1 MFSSGI
7 TDGNIKI
14 GGQAGGGLMVMVE
27 SPQQEQFFKMMSYLE
42 RGRMEEQ
49 RCALSTGPQ
58 VLNGLVHFFNLL
70 ANSQGQRLDDQQ
82 VSLPSLPGIQKAN
95 TSSSAG
101 GDSGYLCYMVSKVQ
115 VSTSPFK
122 IFIVYFQQHQS
133 TVERLVLSEL

>member
-82 VSLPSLPGIQKAN
+82 VSLPSLPGIQKLVKN
-95 TSSSAG
+95 
-101 GDSGYLCYMVSKVQ
+101 Q
-115 VSTSPFK
+115 TSPKHFPNLLHSPLGQNIK
-122 IFIVYFQQHQS
+122 GI
-133 TVERLVLSEL
+133 

>member
-49 RCALSTGPQ
+49 RCALSPVKTVKNPPDDPDK
-58 VLNGLVHFFNLL
+58 FFNLL

-101 GDSGYLCYMVSKVQ
+101 GDSGYLCRHLP
-115 VSTSPFK
+115 T
-122 IFIVYFQQHQS
+122 QQPI
-133 TVERLVLSEL
+133 LSAQMKTASL